1 MEVCSVF
8 FRFVLFLPQTMRPH
22 ATSYVVHWLRGPYTQ
37 SPHQQLCSTS
47 AACRSGLVDAYSGKA
62 LDLISCACRAT
73 KCRRRRRHILELG
86 GRSVREAVL
95 ILTESSLLEQRN
107 AAGAQTYE
115 QTSSSPWSGVVYAF
129 TTHYPTYLPS
139 RLGGTVFNQSKFD

>member
-1 MEVCSVF
+1 MQNKRCEGDGNKVNVRTEMEVCSVF

-73 KCRRRRRHILELG
+73 KCRRRRRRHILELKVFG
-86 GRSVREAVL
+86 KQ
-95 ILTESSLLEQRN
+95 SL
-107 AAGAQTYE
+107 
-115 QTSSSPWSGVVYAF
+115 F
-129 TTHYPTYLPS
+129 
-139 RLGGTVFNQSKFD
+139 